1 MKNATSEKTAKKL
14 RNPAGTAQI
23 SATSVHECLMAEN
36 IFEVG
41 LGSVWISRKL
51 PNGKLSVGVF
61 LLDVF
66 CLGVKNAM
74 LSEKISLSQYKTLQM
89 MSLGETLAPVQSCCA
104 KKLVLGAVAYAENLG
119 FKPHAD
125 YEATR
130 GVMEGIEI
138 ENCAAEF
145 EFGQDGKPLYIP
157 GPDETPKMVEHIVD
171 QLRKSCGE
179 DGFEVMTEDDMADE
193 EEEYTMTI
201 DNPEKTE
208 RLMEGLERLLP
219 FQATFEEKVWQ
230 HLVKE
235 SKVPRGMMP
244 SVSVEKLSYSGD
256 YGGILCHLAE
266 HSLVCSLTHL
276 RFAPAFFLSREIAAY
291 QKLRVKKL
299 KKQAAA

>member
-14 RNPAGTAQI
+14 RSSAGTAQI
-23 SATSVHECLMAEN
+23 SATPVHECLVAEN

-74 LSEKISLSQYKTLQM
+74 LSEKISLSQYETLQM
-89 MSLGETLAPVQSCCA
+89 MSLGETLAPMQPCCA

-119 FKPHAD
+119 FKPQAG

-130 GVMEGIEI
+130 VVLEGIETT
-138 ENCAAEF
+138 ECEAEF
-145 EFGQDGKPLYIP
+145 EFGRNGKPFYIS
-157 GPDETPKMVEHIVD
+157 GPDETPKMVERIVD

-179 DGFEVMTEDDMADE
+179 GGFEVMTEDDMADE
-193 EEEYTMTI
+193 EEYTMTI
-201 DNPEKTE
+201 DDPEKTE

-219 FQATFEEKVWQ
+219 FKATFEEKVWQ

-266 HSLVCSLTHL
+266 HAVVCSLTHL
-276 RFAPAFFLSREIAAY
+276 RFAPAFSLSREIAAY
-291 QKLRVKKL
+291 QKHRVKNL